1 MKILE
6 LLGASRR
13 DRHCGPHASGAD
25 RFSQGTA
32 EGNGDA
38 QRRHRSLEEIGAKS
52 AGWSVVTPPKAQK
65 PKPVRPRK
73 LKPVRAMRPTRG
85 VLVEPPKPLKPDAP
99 RPSN

>member
-13 DRHCGPHASGAD
+13 DRHSGPHGSSAGA
-25 RFSQGTA
+25 FSQGAA

-52 AGWSVVTPPKAQK
+52 AGWKAPSPPKPQK

-73 LKPVRAMRPTRG
+73 LKPVRAMKPTGG
-85 VLVEPPKPLKPDAP
+85 VLVEPPKPLKPDVP
-99 RPSN
+99 RP